1 MSRSSNG
8 SAPGGAAAAA
18 SDGESGMNR
27 ALEAKVDAVFR
38 GVETELADDG
48 RLTVRVPRDSVVPVL
63 RFLKEEG
70 VDFLQLVSCVDW
82 VERLAFEIVYV
93 LSSYVGEGNPPG
105 AVGAGVVVKAELP
118 REGASLA
125 SSIGVFPAAEPYE
138 RELHELFGVHFEG
151 HPRLT
156 PLFLE
161 REYEVPPFRKD
172 FDTRKYVEDHF
183 GRIPPVEEGS

>member
-1 MSRSSNG
+1 MSNSS
-8 SAPGGAAAAA
+8 SDLTPPGAAAAV
-18 SDGESGMNR
+18 SDRGSEMNH
-27 ALEAKVDAVFR
+27 ALRAKVDGVFR
-38 GVETELADDG
+38 GVATELADGG
-48 RLTVRVPRDSVVPVL
+48 RLTVRAPRDSVVPVL

-82 VERLAFEIVYV
+82 VERGAFEIVYV
-93 LSSYVGEGNPPG
+93 LSSYVGEENPPG
-105 AVGAGVVVKAELP
+105 AARAGVIVKVELP
-118 REGASLA
+118 REGASLD